1 MMPADADEVHCD
13 SLAGAELGSPALSV
27 RPSLWPPRRS
37 RNWLKVGWAA
47 GALLVAGAVFAHV
60 ESDPDLERSDALRVE
75 GQTLSYSEGF
85 ARRAGIRT
93 IEVKEAA
100 FSPIVSAVGKTAFDP
115 RQIASVDA
123 NALGT
128 VRRIAK
134 YEGDSVKRGEVL
146 AEIGSAGLARMEAA
160 SFMRVRGAGADAPR
174 ALGVSVVR
182 SPLEGTVI
190 ERDIVTGQS
199 VKGERVVFVVAN
211 LDQLTCD
218 LQVDE
223 SQARAL
229 SAGDRVELAR
239 DASSAPIDGRV
250 AQVSDGADGAPGSGK
265 PRVVRVEVDNRARHL
280 RPGQAVSAKIYASGG
295 VRALVIPTRA
305 VAWIAGRPAVFVQ
318 SGQNSVNASPVTL
331 GGCNGEQTEVSVGLA
346 AGQHIVSDGVPA
358 LKDESFL

>member
-1 MMPADADEVHCD
+1 MMPADSDDVHCD
-13 SLAGAELGSPALSV
+13 SLAGAELSSPALSV
-27 RPSLWPPRRS
+27 RPSLWPARRS
-37 RNWLKVGWAA
+37 RNWLKLGWVA

-60 ESDPDLERSDALRVE
+60 ESDPEMERSDALRVD

-115 RQIASVDA
+115 RQIAAVDA

-134 YEGDSVKRGEVL
+134 YEGESVKRGDVL
-146 AEIGSAGLARMEAA
+146 AEIGSAGLARIEAA
-160 SFMRVRGAGADAPR
+160 SFVRAAGADAPR

-190 ERDIVTGQS
+190 ERHIVTGQS

-211 LDQLTCD
+211 LDQLACD
-218 LQVDE
+218 LQIDE

-229 SAGDRVELAR
+229 TAGDRVELER

-250 AQVSDGADGAPGSGK
+250 AEVSAGEGGALGSGRL
-265 PRVVRVEVDNRARHL
+265 RVVRVEVDNRARHL

-318 SGQNSVNASPVTL
+318 SGRNSVNASPVTL

-346 AGQHIVSDGVPA
+346 AGQHVVSDGVRV